1 MMIKLLFLTGIQTP
15 TKRVSNNISMIYNL
29 KTRIAISVSLLIL
42 CFMALLSWLAL
53 SYFEEEFKTAT
64 FSHFADNL
72 EITTKGI
79 SNSVE
84 QSQRILRTIGKTFPA
99 QILGNQQKL
108 QHFLEQQEISLLT
121 FDNGIILFGAD
132 GQLLGSHPR
141 QDDVIAMDLSDRSYI
156 KTTLQTKQPYIS
168 TPFKSR
174 QLHQHPII
182 MMTEPIIDENG
193 KVIAILGGSFD
204 LYNNNFLHRII
215 TSKIGKEGYYLLVD
229 DQGILVVHPDRD
241 QILSSAEAL
250 FSQQQ
255 LSAFRNTDR
264 GKIVDILLHGKNMIG
279 SFQKIEPLNWSLIAL
294 SPQEEDYQPIDQV
307 RTYLLIALL
316 FLSVGTV
323 LIVRIISNRLTSP
336 LVELAKKIRLQI
348 SQEDLPLGIDTPE
361 YTELGDLAD
370 SIQSLM
376 TDVSAKRKGLNDQ
389 LAFLQNL
396 IDTIPGPIFYKD
408 IDFRYLGCNTAFENF
423 IGIPRQQLVGKSVF
437 DIAPPELAKV
447 YHQADIDLLEDKGE
461 QVYEAT
467 VKYADDSLRDVI
479 YYKKLFKNTDGDP
492 AGMIG
497 TFLDITDRKKSEVA
511 LAISEKRFRLLV
523 ENAADAFFLL
533 DMDEKILDV
542 NQQACASL
550 GYSRPELLEMHV
562 EEISGDFTASSLN
575 KLREAIKE
583 KGKVTSEDRHRRK
596 DGTVFPVELRLCY
609 TDQDGGKII
618 ALARDISERKKTDA
632 ALQQALHEAQIA
644 KAQVDN
650 ILRCAADG
658 LVVTNRHNRVT
669 HINKIAEEMLDLS
682 AEDVLGH
689 PFTKLFVNR
698 NLREQAKNFLNA
710 ADQGTQQFDFKLNLS
725 GCQFPRIIEARSAM
739 LRKEDGA
746 QAGIVTIMRD
756 VSRERELDQIKNEF
770 ISTAAHELR
779 TPMAVIMGY
788 VEMLMDK
795 EQFGPFTEANELEFL
810 EEAYRKGEALSQIV
824 DDLFDISRIETGL
837 PLPMEKANCDL
848 NEIIREVVAHYS
860 KHSSKHT
867 FKMALP
873 DEAWHQ
879 IDRNKM
885 TQVFDN
891 LVSNAV
897 KYSQDGGLIEITISR
912 QNELLQVDIK
922 DQGSGMSEGQVER
935 IFDKFYRVDNS
946 STAISGLGLGMSI
959 VKAIIEGHD
968 GHIWVVSSKGQGT
981 CVSFTIPL

>member
-1 MMIKLLFLTGIQTP
+1 M
-15 TKRVSNNISMIYNL
+15 V
-29 KTRIAISVSLLIL
+29 
-42 CFMALLSWLAL
+42 
-53 SYFEEEFKTAT
+53 
-64 FSHFADNL
+64 
-72 EITTKGI
+72 
-79 SNSVE
+79 
-84 QSQRILRTIGKTFPA
+84 
-99 QILGNQQKL
+99 
-108 QHFLEQQEISLLT
+108 
-121 FDNGIILFGAD
+121 
-132 GQLLGSHPR
+132 
-141 QDDVIAMDLSDRSYI
+141 
-156 KTTLQTKQPYIS
+156 
-168 TPFKSR
+168 
-174 QLHQHPII
+174 
-182 MMTEPIIDENG
+182 DE
-193 KVIAILGGSFD
+193 
-204 LYNNNFLHRII
+204 
-215 TSKIGKEGYYLLVD
+215 
-229 DQGILVVHPDRD
+229 QGILVVHPDRD
-241 QILSSAEAL
+241 KILSSAEAL

-255 LSAFRNTDR
+255 LSDFRNTGR
-264 GKIVDILLHGKNMIG
+264 GKIVDVLFHGKNMIG

-294 SPQEEDYQPIDQV
+294 SPQEEDYQPIHQA

-323 LIVRIISNRLTSP
+323 LIVRLISNRLTSP
-336 LVELAKKIRLQI
+336 LVDLAEKVRLQI
-348 SQEDLPLGIDTPE
+348 SQEDLPLGIETPE

-370 SIQSLM
+370 SIQSLI

-389 LAFLQNL
+389 LAFLQKL

-423 IGIPRQQLVGKSVF
+423 IGIPREELVGKSVF
-437 DIAPPELAKV
+437 DIAPPELAQV
-447 YHQADIDLLEDKGE
+447 YHRADKDLWDSGTE
-461 QVYEAT
+461 QEYEAN
-467 VKYADDSLRDVI
+467 VKYADGSLHDVI
-479 YYKKLFKNTDGDP
+479 YYKKVFTDADGTP

-523 ENAADAFFLL
+523 ENAADAFFLV
-533 DMDEKILDV
+533 DMDGKILDV
-542 NQQACASL
+542 NQQACSSL
-550 GYSRPELLEMHV
+550 GYSRPELLEMQV

-583 KGKVTSEDRHRRK
+583 KGKVTSEDRHRRM

-609 TDQDGGKII
+609 TDQDGGRII

-632 ALQQALHEAQIA
+632 ALQQALHEAQTA
-644 KAQVDN
+644 KEQVDN

-682 AEDVLGH
+682 AEDVLDH
-689 PFTKLFVNR
+689 PFTRLFVNR

-710 ADQGTQQFDFKLNLS
+710 ADQGAQQFDFKLNLS
-725 GCQFPRIIEARSAM
+725 GCQSPRIIEARSAM

-779 TPMAVIMGY
+779 TPMSVIMGY
-788 VEMLMDK
+788 IEMLMNK
-795 EQFGPFTEANELEFL
+795 EQFGPFTEAKELEFL

-824 DDLFDISRIETGL
+824 DDLFDISRIEAGL

-867 FKMALP
+867 FKMALL
-873 DEAWHQ
+873 DEARHQ

-922 DQGSGMSEGQVER
+922 DQGSGMSEAQVER

-968 GHIWVVSSKGQGT
+968 GRIWVVSSKGQGT